1 MYTDFCVKENSL
13 VMTKRMNKVVMNKI
27 LGTSDSDQVV
37 GTDENDIIRG
47 FGGRDTL
54 IGGAGDDILVG
65 GLDGDILTG
74 GAGKDQ
80 FVYNSFDERTDVI
93 TDFQV
98 AEDTLVLTN
107 LFTDLN
113 YSGVDPI
120 ADGYMQFVQQG
131 SNTRVQIDP
140 DGINGAFPFQ
150 TVAILKNVNAGDLI
164 VGSNVI
170 L

>member
-1 MYTDFCVKENSL
+1 MG
-13 VMTKRMNKVVMNKI
+13 KI
-27 LGTSDSDQVV
+27 LGTSSSDQLT
-37 GTDENDIIRG
+37 GTDKNDIIRG

-65 GLDGDILTG
+65 GLDGDRLTG
-74 GAGKDQ
+74 GDGNDQ

-98 AEDTLVLTN
+98 NADQLVLTN
-107 LFTDLN
+107 VFTALS

-140 DGINGAFPFQ
+140 DGVNGSFPFQ
-150 TVAILKNVNAGDLI
+150 TIAILESVNTGDLI

-170 L
+170 I